1 MKKRQNT
8 KRLSAL
14 LSAFLAA
21 VMMVGVLPTQIFA
34 VTQAEIDEL
43 ERRKEA
49 IEAKVEEK
57 QAVVDELDEQQAG
70 VMEQKK
76 ALDDRNEYLVE
87 QLKINAEQIALY
99 DEMIEQ
105 KAQEVEE
112 AKALEEEQLQRYRTR
127 VRAMEENGRGNVLAM
142 LLQSNSLGE
151 FLTAIDD
158 IGEIMESDKALE
170 DAYIAARKNTEQ
182 VKAEY
187 EAVKAELEEKKV
199 ELDNERIEIEA
210 QIDEATELIKEIKE
224 NIDEHATELKELRQA
239 QEEAEDLINKKI
251 AELEEQKRREEEER
265 QRREEEERRRQE
277 EQQSGGSSGGGSTGG
292 GESVMGSG
300 NFAWPCACTYI
311 TSRVGGRIHPI
322 SGVYKYHS
330 GMDIGCQYGDAVWA
344 SDSGTV
350 ILAGENGGYGNCVM
364 IDHGYINGDNY
375 YTLYGHLSAIYVSVG
390 QTVSQGDTIGA
401 VGSTG
406 VSTGPHLH
414 FEIRNSSGPTDFNW
428 RFEGM
433 LTYDPTA

>member
-1 MKKRQNT
+1 MKNRQNT
-8 KRLSAL
+8 KRLPAL

-21 VMMVGVLPTQIFA
+21 VMMIGVLPAQAFA
-34 VTQAEIDEL
+34 VSQAEIDEL

-57 QAVVDELDEQQAG
+57 QAVVDELEEQQAG

-76 ALDDRNEYLVE
+76 ALDERNEYLIE

-99 DEMIEQ
+99 DEMIEE
-105 KAQEVEE
+105 KAREVEA

-170 DAYIAARKNTEQ
+170 DAYIAARENTEQ

-187 EAVKAELEEKKV
+187 ETVKADLEEKKV
-199 ELDNERIEIEA
+199 ELDNEQTEIEE
-210 QIDEATELIKEIKE
+210 QIDEAAKLIEEIQN
-224 NIDEHATELKELRQA
+224 NIDEHEDELDELRRA
-239 QEEAEDLINKKI
+239 QEEAESTIEKKI
-251 AELEEQKRREEEER
+251 AELEEQKRREEAAA
-265 QRREEEERRRQE
+265 QTAAAAA
-277 EQQSGGSSGGGSTGG
+277 GGGGG
-292 GESVMGSG
+292 GVSYGNSDGSVMGTG

-350 ILAGENGGYGNCVM
+350 IVAGENGGYGNCVM
-364 IDHGYINGDNY
+364 IDHGY
-375 YTLYGHLSAIYVSVG
+375 
-390 QTVSQGDTIGA
+390 
-401 VGSTG
+401 
-406 VSTGPHLH
+406 
-414 FEIRNSSGPTDFNW
+414 
-428 RFEGM
+428 
-433 LTYDPTA
+433 